1 MSNSVQL
8 DETNH
13 GFPQNKY
20 NPHAWVRGE
29 PEIGEGTWIGPF
41 TIVDAHYAKLQIG
54 KGCNIASGAKIMSHS
69 TVRRCI
75 SEGEINVVDKADT
88 FIGDYCFIGT
98 NAVVLMGAEIGDH
111 SVVGAGCV
119 VPEFMKIPPYSLVV
133 GVPAKIVGSS
143 KKLLK
148 EKAK

>member
-1 MSNSVQL
+1 MNKTTNL

-13 GFPQNKY
+13 GFPPNKY
-20 NPHAWVRGE
+20 NPHAWLRGN

-41 TIVDAHYAKLQIG
+41 TIIDAQYAKLTIG
-54 KGCNIASGAKIMSHS
+54 KGCNVAAGAKIMSHS

-88 FIGDYCFIGT
+88 QIGEYCFIGT

-111 SVVGAGCV
+111 SIIGAGCV
-119 VPEFMKIPPYSLVV
+119 VTEYMKIPPYSLVV
-133 GVPAKIVGSS
+133 GIPAKIIGSS
-143 KKLLK
+143 KQVLK
-148 EKAK
+148 EKSK